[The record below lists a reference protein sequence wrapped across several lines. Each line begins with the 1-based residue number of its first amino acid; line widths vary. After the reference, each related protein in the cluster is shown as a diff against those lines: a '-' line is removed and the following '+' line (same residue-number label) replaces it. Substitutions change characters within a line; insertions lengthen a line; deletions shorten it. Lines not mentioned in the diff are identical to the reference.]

1 MKIAAMTGV
10 AMLTGMAP
18 QAAATKVTVCMEA
31 GGFYVQL
38 QAARAR
44 DLAAKM
50 YADIGVMIDWRP
62 GLRGC
67 PPSGILIKVSDYS
80 PPSLRPTSLAYAL
93 PFEGTHIVL
102 FYDRIQRYEREVV
115 PILMAHV
122 LVHEIAHILQGL
134 KRHSDQGIMKRPVGH
149 GGFRA
154 YGSEAPLVYG

>member
-18 QAAATKVTVCMEA
+18 QAAATKGTVCMEA

-50 YADIGVMIDWRP
+50 YADIGVMIDWRL

-67 PPSGILIKVSDYS
+67 PPSGILIK
-80 PPSLRPTSLAYAL
+80 
-93 PFEGTHIVL
+93 
-102 FYDRIQRYEREVV
+102 
-115 PILMAHV
+115 
-122 LVHEIAHILQGL
+122 
-134 KRHSDQGIMKRPVGH
+134 
-149 GGFRA
+149 
-154 YGSEAPLVYG
+154 